1 MFWPAPRIEPMA
13 TSSATPAHAGTCQ
26 ALTDEGKP
34 CTSKASPGLPYCR
47 KHAGPLAPGKAIT
60 SREFLDEWRA
70 SVERAV
76 SRRVNRRPL
85 NRSYDEDLVKSLL
98 LFAEPWYRVYWRV
111 DVEGIEHIP
120 SEGAAILAANHS
132 GTIPID
138 GAMLKVAVLREHG
151 RNPWLLAAD
160 LVFRFP
166 GLGEITR
173 LAGNARADRKE
184 TIGLLKRGELV
195 GVFPEGFKGIGKGWK
210 KRYQLQRF
218 GRGGFVEMAM
228 EVGCPI
234 IPVAIVGAEEAYPMI
249 ANITPL
255 ADAFDLPYFPITPFF
270 PLLGPLGVVPLP
282 SKWIIAFGEPVPMS
296 QYGPDAVDDTQL
308 VLEISEDIRQRVQ
321 SMLVELLAKRRS
333 AFL

>member
-1 MFWPAPRIEPMA
+1 MA
-13 TSSATPAHAGTCQ
+13 ASGADAAQGGTCR
-26 ALTDEGKP
+26 ALDDDGTP
-34 CTSKASPGLPYCR
+34 CTSKASPGLPYCP
-47 KHAGPLAPGKAIT
+47 KHAGPVSPRKAVT
-60 SREFLDEWRA
+60 SGEFLDQWRG

-85 NRSYDEDLVKSLL
+85 KTAYDEDLVKALL
-98 LFAEPWYRVYWRV
+98 PLATPWYRAYWRV
-111 DVEGIEHIP
+111 DVEGIENVP
-120 SEGAAILAANHS
+120 NEGAAILASNHS

-138 GAMLKVAVLREHG
+138 GAMLKVALLREHG
-151 RNPWLLAAD
+151 RNAWLLAAD

-166 GLGEITR
+166 GLREITR

-184 TIGLLKRGELV
+184 TLDLLRKGELV

-249 ANITPL
+249 ATGMIGAP
-255 ADAFDLPYFPITPFF
+255 
-270 PLLGPLGVVPLP
+270 V
-282 SKWIIAFGEPVPMS
+282 SIATSTKPPRPNRCS
-296 QYGPDAVDDTQL
+296 
-308 VLEISEDIRQRVQ
+308 
-321 SMLVELLAKRRS
+321 
-333 AFL
+333 